1 MVVENIASHAARL
14 DTSTP
19 RRLGLFDLPRELRDQ
34 IYFHAIVDLQ
44 QRHEVYKYHRCSCS
58 RRVID
63 VSPPRPPYFNGEFAC
78 PTPAKWLGSVS
89 LVSKQFATEIRPFF
103 WRGFLFSLDQSFP
116 KDWHIYLT
124 SRTLPKFDTEP
135 LEATLPVFTKFIHSL
150 DKEARLLRRVA
161 LEVPFLYLPTPIPD
175 VEKAV
180 APIADQLHTDL
191 MIFFQI
197 RDEREPMDSYDWR
210 VEDNNV
216 IVRKLGRGTD
226 FRRWYDWI
234 SDPTNANRV
243 RKKL

>member
-1 MVVENIASHAARL
+1 
-14 DTSTP
+14 
-19 RRLGLFDLPRELRDQ
+19 
-34 IYFHAIVDLQ
+34 
-44 QRHEVYKYHRCSCS
+44 
-58 RRVID
+58 
-63 VSPPRPPYFNGEFAC
+63 
-78 PTPAKWLGSVS
+78 
-89 LVSKQFATEIRPFF
+89 
-103 WRGFLFSLDQSFP
+103 
-116 KDWHIYLT
+116 LT